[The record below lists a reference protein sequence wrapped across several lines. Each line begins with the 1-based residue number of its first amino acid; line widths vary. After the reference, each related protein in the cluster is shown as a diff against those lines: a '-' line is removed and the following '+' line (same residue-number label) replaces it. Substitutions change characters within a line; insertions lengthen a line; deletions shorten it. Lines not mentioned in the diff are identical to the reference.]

1 MQLKDTE
8 RIHQSARKALADSH
22 EFILPATD
30 DVLQAADWPKR
41 SPLFRTVSVSK
52 GLYVLLFML
61 ITVLLSM
68 GQVSIFHDKESGFY
82 LFERMNASG
91 LFASRPNTLG
101 KNATDVS
108 LELGLSYNEVA
119 TAERVLQRMH
129 DVNAQRFLGPLDW
142 GLNLRFG
149 DYTIVFSYRIFLNMA
164 LATVIS
170 IALYSSARARQ
181 ASDIIKTQN
190 DNLRQLMD
198 SLKMKIFEAERYLDE
213 LTKAQES
220 LLQAQKLASIGR
232 LSATLAHEIRNPM
245 SIIKSAAAMA
255 AEDEPEKSNTHEA
268 LSLIIQETQRLDAII
283 SDLLDFARPKPAS
296 LSALDLNSSIR
307 SWVHPLE
314 EELQRHNIELILILE
329 EKLPQIKADADQL
342 YQVMLNLI
350 WNARDALIASDSNRR
365 GELRISTDTAGPNAI
380 TLCIRDNGPG
390 MDEKTLEQ
398 ITEPFFTTKTHGTGL
413 GLPRVQQLVDGMRGS
428 LIIESQPNKGT
439 TVTIV
444 LKAYQPNA
452 IGVERLPSSQDW
464 MSSLEPS
471 EEDLA
476 LPKK

>member
-30 DVLQAADWPKR
+30 DVLEAADWPKR
-41 SPLFRTVSVSK
+41 SPLFRTVSVNK
-52 GLYVLLFML
+52 GVYVLVFVL
-61 ITVLLSM
+61 ITVFLSI
-68 GQVSIFHDKESGFY
+68 GQISVFHDKESGFY

-91 LFASRPNTLG
+91 LFASRPNTLA
-101 KNATDVS
+101 KSTTDMAK
-108 LELGLSYNEVA
+108 ELGMEYADVA
-119 TAERVLQRMH
+119 AADRVLQRLH
-129 DVNAQRFLGPLDW
+129 DVNARRVLGPLDW
-142 GLNLRFG
+142 GVNIRLG

-181 ASDIIKTQN
+181 ASEIIKTQN
-190 DNLRQLMD
+190 DNLRSLMD

-255 AEDEPEKSNTHEA
+255 ADDEPEKSTTHEA
-268 LSLIIQETQRLDAII
+268 LTLIIQETQRLDGII
-283 SDLLDFARPKPAS
+283 SDLLDFARPKPAT
-296 LSALDLNSSIR
+296 LSKLELNESIR

-314 EELQRHNIELILILE
+314 EELHRNRIELIMILE
-329 EKLPQIKADADQL
+329 NNLPAVRADADQL
-342 YQVMLNLI
+342 YQVLLNLI
-350 WNARDALIASDSNRR
+350 WNARDALIAAGTPTPEIRVC
-365 GELRISTDTAGPNAI
+365 TDTAGPSAV
-380 TLCIRDNGPG
+380 TFCIRDNGPG

-428 LIIESQPNKGT
+428 LIIESQPGKGT
-439 TVTIV
+439 SVTIV
-444 LKAYQPNA
+444 LKTYANA
-452 IGVERLPSSQDW
+452 KGSERLPSSQDW

-471 EEDLA
+471 EEDLV
-476 LPKK
+476 PGKN